1 MSQVVL
7 NNQST
12 NVSTKPLRRAGSE
25 VKSCLLTYRKTGT
38 GTCTLTVRDERSDA
52 ALPNGTVDVV
62 ATDGANGVIEFPASQ
77 NVYVEMSNVSGS
89 VSVDAWIDGL
99 PA

>member
-1 MSQVVL
+1 MSQQVL
-7 NNQST
+7 NDQSS
-12 NVSTKPLRRAGSE
+12 NVSTNPQRRTGYE

-52 ALPNGTVDVV
+52 ALPNGSVDVV
-62 ATDGANGVIEFPASQ
+62 ATDGVSGAIEFPASQ
-77 NVYVEMSNVSGS
+77 SVYVEMSNVAGS
-89 VSVDAWIDGL
+89 VAVDAWIDGL